1 MTVLRGNHASPG
13 GCRSTRVARLTASG
27 GGLGI
32 VGITGVAAAGLVS
45 KRFRSFRM
53 VPPDEPV
60 GTVSAGLWD
69 HATVGASEVV
79 LSGWEPV
86 VLVRTGADCWEIHA
100 HGGVAV
106 LDSIVGGLCSGAGV
120 VECSGE
126 DWPQH
131 DGDQADR
138 LLWQRLATAGGWRA
152 AKILSRQLAGQFA
165 EEMKTVARQLIEV
178 PDNKAAA
185 GLIAAK
191 VLTHLEKAA
200 RVGLRLPIP
209 WRVALRG
216 DVNVGKSS
224 LVNALA
230 GYARSLVSPLAGT
243 TRDLLETRLVLDGW
257 EIELIDTAGLHAAES
272 EVKTPIERAGIDR
285 GEAAATAA
293 DLVLELV
300 PARAIIDGTVPAT
313 GGSSRRL
320 IVATKADLLPAG
332 ESVPPGGAG
341 NVILTSARTGA
352 GLDDLVASII
362 DRLVPEAAGGGL
374 DHAVPV
380 TSEQLQQV
388 LQLQRRLAGTP
399 ITPCLNDREPRA

>member
-1 MTVLRGNHASPG
+1 
-13 GCRSTRVARLTASG
+13 
-27 GGLGI
+27 
-32 VGITGVAAAGLVS
+32 
-45 KRFRSFRM
+45 M